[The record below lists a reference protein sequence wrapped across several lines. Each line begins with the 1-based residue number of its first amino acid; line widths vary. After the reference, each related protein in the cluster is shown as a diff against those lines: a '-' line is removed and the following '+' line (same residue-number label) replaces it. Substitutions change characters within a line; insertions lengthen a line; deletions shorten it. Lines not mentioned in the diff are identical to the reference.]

1 MIIIIATDFL
11 TLRGGNANLESSMR
25 ILWFSC
31 HCLPAHS
38 PAIVRWSKEPC
49 SGGKVFTVI
58 LHALLSMQLTLV
70 QLSKFWKASL
80 QVSKLRE
87 AHAWK
92 WKLTTPVF
100 PDTRQVHAGRFFAI
114 QRAKERRKCPHI
126 FHGNLG
132 FSFGYWY
139 LPRMNLTQHLSSRHG
154 PVRGTAHCTMMSG
167 SVWACAST
175 WNMPNLQKLCIN
187 MSAKAPQA
195 TLALPGLLRMRPP
208 AHRCAP
214 EVEHLVSAQL
224 LAQGARSKQTSKS
237 QGIEI
242 RLLILLSS
250 ILLSALAAKPVEA
263 WHTAWDIFSLDIPST
278 MESKESSRILC
289 SGYLWMLLCFQ
300 GASPRESSIQP
311 KP

>member
-49 SGGKVFTVI
+49 SGGQVFTVI

-154 PVRGTAHCTMMSG
+154 PVRGTAHCSSVMSG
-167 SVWACAST
+167 SGLVHQHETCQISRNSAST
-175 WNMPNLQKLCIN
+175 CQ
-187 MSAKAPQA
+187 Q
-195 TLALPGLLRMRPP
+195 R
-208 AHRCAP
+208 H
-214 EVEHLVSAQL
+214 
-224 LAQGARSKQTSKS
+224 
-237 QGIEI
+237 
-242 RLLILLSS
+242 
-250 ILLSALAAKPVEA
+250 
-263 WHTAWDIFSLDIPST
+263 
-278 MESKESSRILC
+278 
-289 SGYLWMLLCFQ
+289 
-300 GASPRESSIQP
+300 P
-311 KP
+311 KPLWLCLACCEWDHQHIVVLRRLSTLYRLNSWHKVQEVNKPQSPKALKFACWSCLVPSCFPL